1 MSPSLPLLWANSP
14 LHVQGNSNVTFSF
27 LNLNILGLYLSNLA
41 KLNVTSFMNIS
52 EYFLSHCYLLILK
65 AGTNGD
71 RLDFNY

>member
-14 LHVQGNSNVTFSF
+14 LHVQGKSNVTFSF

-52 EYFLSHCYLLILK
+52 EYFQSHCYLLILK

-71 RLDFNY
+71 RLDLNY